1 MLFCTLIHHTRLRW
15 FLFVSTKFYYRFF
28 QLSHYCDHIAIL
40 FCHADSFNQPIGG
53 WNTSKVTDMNC
64 MFLGA
69 LSFNQPV
76 GKWNTSNVTDMHG
89 MFSNAESF
97 NQPIGEWNT
106 SKVWNMG
113 RMFASAGSFNQPIDK
128 WNTSNVTDMSEM
140 FCDAEKFN
148 CPVNN
153 PKILQKV
160 TLQHTLPHPPMSFS
174 SDTEDR
180 AS

>member
-1 MLFCTLIHHTRLRW
+1 
-15 FLFVSTKFYYRFF
+15 
-28 QLSHYCDHIAIL
+28 
-40 FCHADSFNQPIGG
+40 
-53 WNTSKVTDMNC
+53 

-113 RMFASAGSFNQPIDK
+113 RMFASAGSFNQPI
-128 WNTSNVTDMSEM
+128 EM

-148 CPVNN
+148 CPVNTGMFQVWRTAAECLKVQMPTAIRN
-153 PKILQKV
+153 PPGV
-160 TLQHTLPHPPMSFS
+160 TISNSGVIYNSCML
-174 SDTEDR
+174 
-180 AS
+180 

>member
-1 MLFCTLIHHTRLRW
+1 
-15 FLFVSTKFYYRFF
+15 
-28 QLSHYCDHIAIL
+28 
-40 FCHADSFNQPIGG
+40 
-53 WNTSKVTDMNC
+53 MNC

-97 NQPIGEWNT
+97 NHPIGEWNS

-148 CPVNN
+148 CPVNTGMFQVWRTAAECLKVQMPTAIRN
-153 PKILQKV
+153 PPGV
-160 TLQHTLPHPPMSFS
+160 TISNSGVIYNSCML
-174 SDTEDR
+174 
-180 AS
+180 